1 MTPTPSGMTSRRL
14 LFGSFGVLLAA
25 LVVLIALGLGRI
37 ESFNRK
43 INALTQAQSTK
54 IGTVSELFLSNGQR
68 AALIDKLFAA
78 DTPAARQ
85 AVLERYQQAIAAYD
99 GAVKKLASLGVTAA
113 EREARDAAI
122 AAAAAAQAIGDKTAA
137 LLMQGAIAPASELNL
152 TQAVLTDSRLQETLY
167 LLLEANHAQT
177 AKSIAAANE
186 GMRHGFW
193 LIGAGGVLALLAGLL
208 IALAVIR
215 IVARTERR
223 LEREKELA
231 EVTLHSIVDGVITT
245 DAEGRIDYL
254 NPVAE
259 HYLGWTS
266 AEATGRRLPE
276 VYRVVDERTGKAIEP
291 LPLTEAQRQE
301 EDGGD
306 AVAVRLVD
314 RNGRECPV
322 RYSHAPIR
330 GRDGAVLGMVVVFH
344 DVSQIRA
351 MAQQLIWQASHDALT
366 GLVNRREFER
376 RLADLISTARSQ
388 GREHALMFM
397 DLDNFKAVND
407 TCGHSAGDELLRQLT
422 TIMLARMRGSDTLAR
437 LGGDEF
443 GALLEACPLDQ
454 ALRIANAM
462 RETVRE
468 FRFVWEGKTF
478 SVGVSIGLVPIDAAS
493 NDVNQ
498 VLAAADACCYDA
510 KNRGRDRVQVHRP
523 DDPDYGARHEELQLV
538 SQINRAFE
546 LGHFRLYRQLIAPLD
561 GNPAHAPHYEVLIRM
576 LDRAGN
582 PVPATGFMPA
592 AERYNLLTSI
602 ERWVVSSLV
611 EFLSAQWTA
620 GKIPHDPP
628 GRGER
633 GFYSVN
639 LSGASINDKS
649 FPDFVRNLL
658 TRYQLPSGLLC
669 FEITETTAISNL
681 SKAAELMHELKGM
694 GCRFAL
700 DDFGTGMSSFA
711 YLKYLPVDFLKIA
724 GVFIKDMAT
733 DPMDHAIVDS
743 INRISHILGMR
754 TVGESVEDA
763 ETLERI
769 TNLGLDYAQGYFVGE
784 PEALEEE
791 PAQQQTA
798 LFA

>member
-1 MTPTPSGMTSRRL
+1 MTPAIRGTTSRSL
-14 LFGSFGVLLAA
+14 LYISFGLLLAA
-25 LVVLIALGLGRI
+25 LVALIALGLARI
-37 ESFNRK
+37 ESFNRQ
-43 INALTQAQSTK
+43 IDALSAAQARK

-68 AALIDKLFAA
+68 SALIDKLFAA
-78 DTPAARQ
+78 ESPAASQ
-85 AVLERYQQAIAAYD
+85 AVLAGYQEAIGAYQ
-99 GAVKKLASLGVTAA
+99 GAVKKLRELGVTEA
-113 EREARDAAI
+113 ERRARDDAI
-122 AAAAAAQAIGDKTAA
+122 AAAGSAQAIGDKIVA
-137 LLMQGAIAPASELNL
+137 LLMQRMVAPASELNL
-152 TQAVLTDSRLQETLY
+152 TQAVMADSRLQETLY
-167 LLLEANHAQT
+167 LVLEANHAQT
-177 AKSIAAANE
+177 ASSIAAANE
-186 GMRHGFW
+186 GMRHGFL

-208 IALAVIR
+208 IAVMVIR
-215 IVARTERR
+215 IVARTEAR

-245 DAEGRIDYL
+245 DAAGRIEYL

-259 HYLGWTS
+259 RYLGWTN
-266 AEATGRRLPE
+266 AQAAGRRLAE
-276 VYRVVDERTGKAIEP
+276 VYRVVEEHTGTPIET
-291 LPLTEAQRQE
+291 LPLTEAHDPAGTE
-301 EDGGD
+301 P
-306 AVAVRLVD
+306 VAVRLVD

-322 RYSHAPIR
+322 RYSHAPIC
-330 GRDGAVLGMVVVFH
+330 GRDGAVRGMVVVFH
-344 DVSQIRA
+344 DVSQLRA
-351 MAQQLIWQASHDALT
+351 MAQQLIWQASHDSLT

-454 ALRIANAM
+454 SVRIANAM

-478 SVGVSIGLVPIDAAS
+478 NVGVSIGLVPIDAAS
-493 NDVNQ
+493 NDINQ

-523 DDPDYGARHEELQLV
+523 DDPDYGVRHEEMQLV
-538 SQINRAFE
+538 SQINHAFE
-546 LGHFRLYRQLIAPLD
+546 LGHFRLYRQRIAPLD
-561 GNPAHAPHYEVLIRM
+561 GPRHVPHYEVLIRM

-582 PVPATGFMPA
+582 LIPATGFMPA

-611 EFLSAQWTA
+611 EFLSKQWAA
-620 GKIPHDPP
+620 GAIPHDLQAQ
-628 GRGER
+628 GER

-639 LSGASINDKS
+639 LSGASINDQS

-658 TRYQLPSGLLC
+658 NRYQLPSGLLC

-724 GVFIKDMAT
+724 GVFIKDMAN
-733 DPMDHAIVDS
+733 DPMDYAIVDS

-754 TVGESVEDA
+754 TVAESVEDA
-763 ETLERI
+763 GTLARI
-769 TNLGLDYAQGYFVGE
+769 TEMGLDYAQGYFVAE
-784 PEALEEE
+784 PEALDEE
-791 PAQQQTA
+791 PAQRQTA